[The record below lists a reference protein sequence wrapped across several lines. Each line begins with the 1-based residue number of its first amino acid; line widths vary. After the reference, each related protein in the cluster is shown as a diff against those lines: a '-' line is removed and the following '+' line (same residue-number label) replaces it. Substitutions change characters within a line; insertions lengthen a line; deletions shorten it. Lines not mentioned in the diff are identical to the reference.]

1 MSAEDKPTLP
11 TIITTEDQEQA
22 QQQQQQQPS
31 NNNPVGLSPS
41 NSSNTTDAVTPSA
54 SLTTA
59 PSVPNIAIS
68 TTPAADTTATRS
80 SAAAASHGRNYSISS
95 VSHGRTPSL
104 GSAAAHLQVPQSPS
118 QPTVSL
124 GSNLPTNNAAV
135 PPSPTLSVIS
145 DDHSPTTTA
154 SRNHNRL
161 PSVSSSAGFSSDPG
175 HGPGLGSSDRGNTAK
190 LSSSEKGSHPL
201 HQGDDDDDDD
211 DDEEEARNHPAKG
224 FKGLKQRL
232 KAQTRS
238 GRIAAQNAL
247 LEEERNRSRN
257 VDPTPFKRRPYEYGD
272 LIDPKSP
279 KLLKEMGGI
288 TGLVAQLGSDPR
300 TGLDIAPT
308 GNPSATEPV
317 SEKPGTASGEKDIEN
332 VDVHQ
337 HPDYVNA
344 SQEDRERVYGR
355 NVLPERKSKSL
366 LLLMWLAFQD
376 KILILLTV
384 AAVVSLALGLYTDF
398 GAAEEYVSCDN
409 PPPGLPGCPA
419 PKVDWVE
426 GVAIIVAI
434 AIVDLVGSLND
445 YQKERQFAKLN
456 AKKDER
462 SVKVIRQGKQ
472 ALMNVHDVLVGDIL
486 MLEPGEIIPC
496 DGVFLRGHN
505 VKCDESGAT
514 GESDMIRK
522 IPYEECIAAWEQAE
536 EEGSKHPSKDCFLI
550 SGSRVLEGYGEY
562 MVTAV
567 GPNSFNGKLMLSLR
581 TDAESTPLQAKLNN
595 LAGLIAILGAAAGAM
610 LFAALMI
617 RFFVQL
623 ATKPGRTSDQKAQNF
638 IQILVISVTVIVV
651 AVPEGLPLAI
661 TLALAFAT
669 KRMTKANLLVRLLGS
684 CETMANATVVCTD
697 KTGTLTQN
705 EMQVVAGSIG
715 VDLQFADYLDENQG
729 RVNQDGWTIDQRNIN
744 DHVQGPLQV
753 LLNDSIAVNST
764 AFEEEPKVEDDSDK
778 AGVIA
783 KVGFLAK
790 IFGSKKKKATDVV
803 QKEVGFVGSKTET
816 ALLNLAKKLEWE
828 NYKTS
833 RDRAEI
839 VQMIPF
845 SSERKA
851 MGVVVKLREGGYR
864 LFLKGASEVLT
875 KACST
880 YVDVPREGDLS
891 GAVQTK
897 AFDSAAASKTE
908 ATINLLA
915 NQSLRTIAICYRDFA
930 QWPPAGASM
939 VHDAATPEVDYS
951 FLSKDLSL
959 IAITGIEDPLR
970 PGVRD
975 AVEACRQAGVQIKM
989 CTGDNVLTAK
999 SIAKQCGILSEGGVV
1014 MEGPVFRKLSEA
1026 EMTDV
1031 VPRLQ
1036 VLARSSPEDKKIL
1049 VEKLKSLGEV
1059 VGVTGD
1065 GTNDGPALKTAN
1077 VGFSMGIAGTEVA
1090 KEASDIILMDD
1101 NFASIVSAIMWG
1113 RCVNDAVRK
1122 FLQFQLSVNV
1132 VAVIVTFITAVASDE
1147 EKSILTAVQL
1157 LWLNIIMDT
1166 FAALALATDPATPKL
1181 LKRRPD
1187 RRNAPLISTDMWKMV
1202 IGQSIYQIIVV
1213 LVLNF
1218 RGKELLGLHGET
1230 PAQERL
1236 DDVYMSALIFNVF
1249 VWCQLFNQLNC
1260 RRLDR
1265 KYNIFEDLHRNI
1277 WFILIVA
1284 IECGAQVLIIFV
1296 GGAAFSATP
1305 LDGRGWAISLIA
1317 GVISWPLA
1325 ILIRTIPT
1333 EPIEKFLIK
1342 YKIISDPN
1350 ALPVISQEAVEEAMN
1365 NPNSEAAQ
1373 AIVLANNRLLAYSRV
1388 RGGRVQSHS
1397 LAVKARTT
1405 FKKKKDD
1412 TETRPQTIMALVPAL
1427 IASAVSMAG
1436 SQEPPSADQQNGQQQ
1451 QGQQQQHNVLPGRQ

>member
-1 MSAEDKPTLP
+1 MSAGKPELP
-11 TIITTEDQEQA
+11 TIITTEDAEQNE
-22 QQQQQQQPS
+22 QQQQSSTGHLDAITPS
-31 NNNPVGLSPS
+31 
-41 NSSNTTDAVTPSA
+41 SSAGNTAEAVTPSA
-54 SLTTA
+54 SITSA

-68 TTPAADTTATRS
+68 GTAPLATRS
-80 SAAAASHGRNYSISS
+80 AAANASHGRNYSISS
-95 VSHGRTPSL
+95 NHGRTPSL
-104 GSAAAHLQVPQSPS
+104 GSAAAHLQVPLSPS
-118 QPTVSL
+118 QPTVAL
-124 GSNLPTNNAAV
+124 GQPATAA

-145 DDHSPTTTA
+145 DDQSPTSHT
-154 SRNHNRL
+154 HNRL
-161 PSVSSSAGFSSDPG
+161 PSVSSSAGFSSDPD
-175 HGPGLGSSDRGNTAK
+175 HGPGMGSTDRGNTAK
-190 LSSSEKGSHPL
+190 FSSSEKAALQRH
-201 HQGDDDDDDD
+201 GDDDDEDDV
-211 DDEEEARNHPAKG
+211 DEDEARDHPAKG
-224 FKGLKQRL
+224 LKGLKQRL

-238 GRIAAQNAL
+238 GRRAAQNKL
-247 LEEERNRSRN
+247 LEDERNRART
-257 VDPTPFKRRPYEYGD
+257 VDPTPFKHRPYEYGD

-288 TGLVAQLGSDPR
+288 TGLIARLGSDPR
-300 TGLDIAPT
+300 TGLDIAPA
-308 GNPSATEPV
+308 GNAAAVESNPAAQTADGQQDL
-317 SEKPGTASGEKDIEN
+317 EK

-398 GAAEEYVSCDN
+398 GAAEEYVACNN
-409 PPPGLPGCPA
+409 PEPGLPGCPA

-434 AIVDLVGSLND
+434 LIVDLVGSMND

-456 AKKDER
+456 AKKEER
-462 SVKVIRQGKQ
+462 NVKVIRQGKQ
-472 ALMNVHDVLVGDIL
+472 ALMSVHDVLVGDVL

-595 LAGLIAILGAAAGAM
+595 LAGLIAYIGATAGAL
-610 LFAALMI
+610 LFFALMI

-623 ATKPGRTSDQKAQNF
+623 GTKPGRTSDQKAQNF

-705 EMQVVAGSIG
+705 EMLVVAGSIG
-715 VDLQFADYLDENQG
+715 VDLQFADVLNENGG
-729 RVNQDGWTIDQRNIN
+729 RVNQDGWSIDQKDIN
-744 DHVQGPLQV
+744 EHVQGPLQV

-764 AFEEEPKVEDDSDK
+764 AFEEEAKVEDDSEK
-778 AGVIA
+778 AGVVA
-783 KVGFLAK
+783 KSGFLAK
-790 IFGSKKKKATDVV
+790 IFGKKKKSATA
-803 QKEVGFVGSKTET
+803 EVAKVAGFVGSKTET

-833 RDRAEI
+833 RERAEI

-880 YVDVPREGDLS
+880 HVDVPRQGDAT
-891 GAVQTK
+891 GPVQTK
-897 AFDSAAASKTE
+897 PFDSTAAGKTE

-939 VHDAATPEVDYS
+939 VQDNAAPEVDYA
-951 FLSKDLSL
+951 FLSKDLTL

-975 AVEACRQAGVQIKM
+975 AVEACRKAGVQIKM

-1026 EMTDV
+1026 EMNEV
-1031 VPRLQ
+1031 VPKLQ

-1132 VAVIVTFITAVASDE
+1132 VAVIVTFISAVASDE

-1181 LKRRPD
+1181 LNRKPD

-1218 RGKELLGLHGET
+1218 KGKKLLGLTGADPT
-1230 PAQERL
+1230 QERL
-1236 DDVYMSALIFNVF
+1236 DNVYMSALIFNVF

-1265 KYNIFEDLHRNI
+1265 KFNIFEDLHRNI
-1277 WFILIVA
+1277 WFILILA
-1284 IECGAQVLIIFV
+1284 LECGAQVLIIFV

-1305 LDGRGWAISLIA
+1305 LDGKGWAISLIA

-1325 ILIRTIPT
+1325 ILIRLIPT
-1333 EPIEKFLIK
+1333 EPIERVMIK
-1342 YKIISDPN
+1342 CKLMSDPN
-1350 ALPVISQEAVEEAMN
+1350 ALPVISPDAAEEALK

-1373 AIVLANNRLLAYSRV
+1373 AITLANNRLMNFALV
-1388 RGGRVQSHS
+1388 RGGRVKAHNLKISARS
-1397 LAVKARTT
+1397 LKR
-1405 FKKKKDD
+1405 KGKKDKD
-1412 TETRPQTIMALVPAL
+1412 TTPQTIMALVPAL

-1436 SQEPPSADQQNGQQQ
+1436 SQEPPSDYQHQQNGQQQ
-1451 QGQQQQHNVLPGRQ
+1451 QQQQQHGLLPGRQ

>member
-1 MSAEDKPTLP
+1 MSSNNGANAPTVP
-11 TIITTEDQEQA
+11 TIVTSEEQQA
-22 QQQQQQQPS
+22 QPTS
-31 NNNPVGLSPS
+31 AISPS
-41 NSSNTTDAVTPSA
+41 SSTGDAISPSA

-59 PSVPNIAIS
+59 PSAPTIAIS
-68 TTPAADTTATRS
+68 SSGPAGGNS
-80 SAAAASHGRNYSISS
+80 AAASHGRNYSISS
-95 VSHGRTPSL
+95 VGHNRNASL

-118 QPTVSL
+118 QPTVAL
-124 GSNLPTNNAAV
+124 NA
-135 PPSPTLSVIS
+135 PPSPTLSVIT
-145 DDHSPTTTA
+145 DDNSPA
-154 SRNHNRL
+154 SARGHNRL
-161 PSVSSSAGFSSDPG
+161 PSVSSSAGFSSEPG
-175 HGPGLGSSDRGNTAK
+175 HGPGQGSADRGKIGKISEKAGSS
-190 LSSSEKGSHPL
+190 H
-201 HQGDDDDDDD
+201 DDD
-211 DDEEEARNHPAKG
+211 DDELEEDESDRDHPAKG
-224 FKGLKQRL
+224 IKGLKNRL
-232 KAQTRS
+232 YAHTKAGRIKAQQAR
-238 GRIAAQNAL
+238 L
-247 LEEERNRSRN
+247 DEERKRAREM
-257 VDPTPFKRRPYEYGD
+257 DPTPFHHRPYEFAD
-272 LIDPKSP
+272 LVDPKNP

-288 TGLVAQLGSDPR
+288 KGLVARLGSDASN
-300 TGLDIAPT
+300 GLNIAPAA
-308 GNPSATEPV
+308 GAAAAVESEPLSARAQAER
-317 SEKPGTASGEKDIEN
+317 EKDVEN
-332 VDVHQ
+332 VPVQ
-337 HPDYVNA
+337 EHPDYVSA
-344 SQEDRERVYGR
+344 SQEDRERVYGK
-355 NVLPERKSKSL
+355 NVLPSRKSKSL
-366 LLLMWLAFQD
+366 LLLMWLTFQD

-398 GAAEEYVSCDN
+398 GAPPEYLACDN
-409 PPPGLPGCPA
+409 PPPGLPGCRA
-419 PKVDWVE
+419 PQVDWVE

-434 AIVDLVGSLND
+434 LIVDLVGSMND

-456 AKKDER
+456 AKKEDR
-462 SVKVIRQGKQ
+462 NVKVIRQGKQ
-472 ALMNVHDVLVGDIL
+472 ALMSVHDVLVGDIL
-486 MLEPGEIIPC
+486 MLEPGEIVPC

-522 IPYEECIAAWEQAE
+522 VTYDDCIQAWEQAE
-536 EEGSKHPSKDCFLI
+536 AEGSKHPSKDCFLI

-562 MVTAV
+562 IVIAV
-567 GPNSFNGKLMLSLR
+567 GSNSFNGKLMLSLR
-581 TDAESTPLQAKLNN
+581 TDAESTPLQVKLNS
-595 LAGLIAILGAAAGAM
+595 LAGLIAVLGAAAGAL
-610 LFAALMI
+610 LFLALMI
-617 RFFVQL
+617 RFFVNL
-623 ATKPGRTSDQKAQNF
+623 ARHPERTPDQKAQNF

-669 KRMTKANLLVRLLGS
+669 KRMTKQNLLVRLLGS

-705 EMQVVAGSIG
+705 EMHVVAGAVG
-715 VDLQFADYLDENQG
+715 VDLEFADILDENRT
-729 RVNQDGWTIDQRNIN
+729 RVTDGSWSIDQKDLN
-744 DHVQGPLQV
+744 DYIQGPLQT
-753 LLNDSIAVNST
+753 LFNDSIAVNST
-764 AFEEEPKVEDDSDK
+764 AFEEEATEDDDADK
-778 AGVIA
+778 ASLKKA
-783 KVGFLAK
+783 GFLSK
-790 IFGSKKKKATDVV
+790 IFGGKKKSATA
-803 QKEVGFVGSKTET
+803 EVKVYGFVGSKTET
-816 ALLNLAKKLEWE
+816 ALLNLAKKLGWE
-828 NYKTS
+828 QYKAS
-833 RDRAEI
+833 RERAEI

-875 KACST
+875 KACSHS
-880 YVDVPREGDLS
+880 VDVPRAGGEAAT
-891 GAVQTK
+891 GAVQRK
-897 AFDSAAASKTE
+897 DFDSAAAAKTE

-939 VHDAATPEVDYS
+939 VEDAATPEVEYS
-951 FLSKDLSL
+951 FLSKELTL

-975 AVEACRQAGVQIKM
+975 AVEACRKAGVQVKM

-999 SIAKQCGILSEGGVV
+999 SIAKQCGILSEGGIV
-1014 MEGPVFRKLSEA
+1014 MEGPVFRKLSDH

-1031 VPRLQ
+1031 APKLQ

-1132 VAVIVTFITAVASDE
+1132 VAVIVTFITAVASE
-1147 EKSILTAVQL
+1147 EEQSILTAVQL

-1166 FAALALATDPATPKL
+1166 FAALTLATDPATPKL
-1181 LKRRPD
+1181 LARKPD
-1187 RRNAPLISTDMWKMV
+1187 RRNAPLISTDMWKMI

-1218 RGKELLGLHGET
+1218 AGRDLLHLHT
-1230 PAQERL
+1230 DNPAQERYNE
-1236 DDVYMSALIFNVF
+1236 VYMSALIFNVF

-1265 KYNIFEDLHRNI
+1265 KFNIFEDLHRNI
-1277 WFILIVA
+1277 WFLLIVA
-1284 IECGAQVLIIFV
+1284 IECGAQVLIIFF

-1317 GVISWPLA
+1317 GLLSWPLA
-1325 ILIRTIPT
+1325 IIIRLIPT
-1333 EPIEKFLIK
+1333 EPIERFLIK
-1342 YKIISDPN
+1342 MKVMNDPN
-1350 ALPVISQEAVEEAMN
+1350 ALPVISAEAVEEAKK
-1365 NPNSEAAQ
+1365 NPNSDAAQ
-1373 AIVLANNRLLAYSRV
+1373 VLQLANSRLAAYARI
-1388 RGGRVQSHS
+1388 RGGRIRALTAELPGRSSRKNQD
-1397 LAVKARTT
+1397 A
-1405 FKKKKDD
+1405 
-1412 TETRPQTIMALVPAL
+1412 RPQTIMALVPAL
-1427 IASAVSMAG
+1427 IASAVSMQG
-1436 SQEPPSADQQNGQQQ
+1436 SQQPPAESYGAAGNGTAAANADAKPAGTTPEKQ
-1451 QGQQQQHNVLPGRQ
+1451 